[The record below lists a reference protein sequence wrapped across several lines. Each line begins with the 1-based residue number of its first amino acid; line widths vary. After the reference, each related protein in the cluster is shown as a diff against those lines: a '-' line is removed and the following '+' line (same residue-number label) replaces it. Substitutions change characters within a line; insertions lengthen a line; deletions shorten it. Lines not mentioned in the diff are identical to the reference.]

1 MSKRK
6 NLSNKIRFEV
16 FKRDNFT
23 CQYCGVKAP
32 EVVLNVDHIEPISK
46 GGTNDIYNLVTS
58 CFECNNGKS
67 DKRLNDNS
75 RLEKQHDELVLLN
88 ERKKQLEQMMEWKR
102 ELLNFDKEK
111 TEMVSEYIIDALG
124 ISLTDAGKRC
134 VNNWLKKY
142 TVDEIIDA
150 TDKSN
155 EIYDGKDDVIK
166 FEKIERIA
174 YYTKHPVPEFSK
186 KSSYIKGIFR
196 NRKIYYNDFKVHQW
210 MKQLSETDGD
220 LEEAVDLAKTVDS
233 WTEFEDM
240 IEFLIAE
247 AEFERDKAKGL
258 LN

>member
-75 RLEKQHDELVLLN
+75 KLEKQHDELVLLN

-247 AEFERDKAKGL
+247 AEFERDKSKGL

>member
-75 RLEKQHDELVLLN
+75 KLEKQHDELVLLN

-124 ISLTDAGKRC
+124 ISLSDAGKRC

-247 AEFERDKAKGL
+247 AEFERDKSKGL

>member
-6 NLSNKIRFEV
+6 SLSNKIRFEV

-32 EVVLNVDHIEPISK
+32 EVVLNVDHIEPVSK

-58 CFECNNGKS
+58 CFECNSGKS
-67 DKRLNDNS
+67 DRRLNDNS
-75 RLEKQHDELVLLN
+75 KLEKQHDELVLLN

-124 ISLTDAGKRC
+124 ISLTDAGKQY
-134 VNNWLKKY
+134 VKNWLKKY

-155 EIYDGKDDVIK
+155 EIYNGKDDVIK

-196 NRKIYYNDFKVHQW
+196 NRKIYYNVFKVHQW

>member
-75 RLEKQHDELVLLN
+75 KLEKQHDELVLLN

-124 ISLTDAGKRC
+124 ISLSDAGKRC

>member
-75 RLEKQHDELVLLN
+75 KLEKQHDELVLLN

-124 ISLTDAGKRC
+124 ISLSDAGKRC

-247 AEFERDKAKGL
+247 AEF
-258 LN
+258 

>member
-6 NLSNKIRFEV
+6 KLSNKIRFEV

-75 RLEKQHDELVLLN
+75 KLEKQHDELVLLN

-111 TEMVSEYIIDALG
+111 TEMVSEYIINALG

-174 YYTKHPVPEFSK
+174 YYTKNPAPEFSK

>member
-75 RLEKQHDELVLLN
+75 KLEKQHDELVLLN

-124 ISLTDAGKRC
+124 ISLSDAGKRC

-247 AEFERDKAKGL
+247 AEFKRDKSKGL

>member
-6 NLSNKIRFEV
+6 KLSNKIRFEV

-75 RLEKQHDELVLLN
+75 KLEKQHDELVLLN